1 MTLAEQIAELFIEPP
16 QKERTIRID
25 GVQFAGYISAF
36 KGGTNGVEISIV
48 VCGPRQREP
57 PRPAK
62 RR

>member
-1 MTLAEQIAELFIEPP
+1 MTLAEQIAELFIE

-48 VCGPRQREP
+48 VCG
-57 PRPAK
+57 K
-62 RR
+62 CGVLF